1 MRSLKLETRNKK
13 QETMKNGIINLNNI
27 SKRYRSADKFAVE
40 EVSFSL
46 EKGQILALVGE
57 SGSGKTTLL
66 RLIAGLEHPD
76 GGKIELNGEVI
87 VSGRKSL
94 PANKRKTGMVFQDY
108 ALFPHLNIFENVAF
122 GLKGLKKKEAEKRV
136 FETIELTGLRED
148 VKKYPHQLSGGQQQR
163 VALARA
169 LAPRPQLL
177 LMDEPFSN
185 LDTILRDQVREE
197 VQQIIKSVGITAILV
212 THDTK
217 DAFSTA
223 DKIAVMHDGKLLQI
237 DTPNDLYNEPNSAY
251 VAELFGKSNNLVA
264 TVEPGGFNT
273 PFGFVSEP
281 SDCPLINSRETV
293 NLFFRA
299 EETVFCNAEEP
310 HLCGMVEKCMYLGDH
325 MQLKVGCN
333 RCNVCDNGLEVTD
346 RADSQSILL
355 KSSVQT
361 WKPGDIVR
369 FNLKNFKVKDSVG

>member
-1 MRSLKLETRNKK
+1 MA
-13 QETMKNGIINLNNI
+13 IIELNNI
-27 SKRYRSADKFAVE
+27 SKRYQNAATYAVDS
-40 EVSFSL
+40 VSFSL
-46 EKGQILALVGE
+46 DKGEILALVGE

-66 RLIAGLEHPD
+66 RLIAGLEHP
-76 GGKIELNGEVI
+76 NSGEIQLSGVTI

-108 ALFPHLNIFENVAF
+108 ALFPHLTIYENVAF
-122 GLKGLKKKEAEKRV
+122 GLKGLNKKQTELRV
-136 FETIELTGLRED
+136 SETIKLTGLKED

-169 LAPRPQLL
+169 LAPRPELL

-197 VQQIIKSVGITAILV
+197 VRQIIKALGITAILV

-223 DKIAVMHDGKLLQI
+223 DKIAVMLKGKLLQL
-237 DTPNDLYNEPNSAY
+237 DTPNSLYNNPNSSY
-251 VAELFGKSNNLVA
+251 VAELFGKSNNVEA
-264 TVEPGGFNT
+264 TVAPGGFKT
-273 PFGFVSEP
+273 PFGFVSGP
-281 SDCPLINSRETV
+281 GDCPLSVNQGKV

-299 EETVFCNAEEP
+299 EETDFCNAEEP
-310 HLCGMVEKCMYLGDH
+310 HLCGMVEQCMYLGDH
-325 MQLKVGCN
+325 MQLKVCCN
-333 RCNVCDNGLEVTD
+333 RCNTCSNNCKGEILEDNQ
-346 RADSQSILL
+346 RILL

-369 FNLKNFKVKDSVG
+369 FKLKNFKVKETDSQ

>member
-1 MRSLKLETRNKK
+1 MS
-13 QETMKNGIINLNNI
+13 IIELSHI
-27 SKRYRSADKFAVE
+27 RKRYRNAEKFAVDD
-40 EVSFSL
+40 VSFAL
-46 EKGQILALVGE
+46 NKGEILALVGE

-76 GGKIELNGEVI
+76 SGNMRLGGEIIVNGQ
-87 VSGRKSL
+87 KSL

-108 ALFPHLNIFENVAF
+108 ALFPHLTIFENVGF
-122 GLKGLKKKEAEKRV
+122 GLNGLRKKEIELRV
-136 FETIELTGLRED
+136 YETLELTGLKED
-148 VKKYPHQLSGGQQQR
+148 IKKYPHQLSGGQQQR

-169 LAPRPQLL
+169 LAPRPMLL

-223 DKIAVMHDGKLLQI
+223 DKIAVMLEGKLLQI
-237 DTPNDLYNEPNSAY
+237 DTPDALYNEPSSTY
-251 VAELFGKSNNLVA
+251 VAELFGKSNNLAA
-264 TVEPGGFNT
+264 TVEPEGFKT
-273 PFGFVSEP
+273 PFGFVARP
-281 SDCPLINSRETV
+281 SNCRYSRNTDKV

-299 EETVFCNAEEP
+299 EETDFCGAGEP
-310 HLCGMVEKCMYLGDH
+310 HLCGKVEKCVYLGDH
-325 MQLKVGCN
+325 MQLKVCCS
-333 RCNVCDNGLEVTD
+333 RCNSCAKGTEPGEGTTD
-346 RADSQSILL
+346 SHSVLL
-355 KSSVQT
+355 KSPVQN

-369 FNLKNFKVKDSVG
+369 FKLKNFKVRATDGAGESQSEME

>member
-1 MRSLKLETRNKK
+1 MS
-13 QETMKNGIINLNNI
+13 IIELNQI
-27 SKRYRSADKFAVE
+27 SKRYRNADKFAVDQ
-40 EVSFSL
+40 VSFSL
-46 EKGQILALVGE
+46 KKGEILALVGE

-76 GGKIELNGEVI
+76 SGTLQLAGKTI
-87 VSGRKSL
+87 VDGRKSL

-108 ALFPHLNIFENVAF
+108 ALFPHLTIFENVRF
-122 GLKGLKKKEAEKRV
+122 GLSGLSKAEAEQRV
-136 FETIELTGLRED
+136 YETLELTGLKED
-148 VKKYPHQLSGGQQQR
+148 VTKYPHQLSGGQQQR

-169 LAPRPQLL
+169 LAPRPELL

-223 DKIAVMHDGKLLQI
+223 DKIAVMLGGKLLQI
-237 DTPNDLYNEPNSAY
+237 DTPDTLYNDPNSAY
-251 VAELFGKSNNLVA
+251 VAELFGKSNNISA
-264 TVEPGGFNT
+264 TVAPGGFKT
-273 PFGFVSEP
+273 PFGFVEAP
-281 SDCPLINSRETV
+281 LPCPHHNKV

-299 EETVFCNAEEP
+299 EETAFCGAEEP
-310 HLCGMVEKCMYLGDH
+310 HLCGRVEKCVYLGDH
-325 MQLKVGCN
+325 MQLKVCCD
-333 RCNVCDNGLEVTD
+333 RCTSCAKHTG
-346 RADSQSILL
+346 ADENSSHSILL

-361 WKPGDIVR
+361 WKPGDVVR
-369 FNLKNFKVKDSVG
+369 FKLKNFKVNSPEEL

>member
-1 MRSLKLETRNKK
+1 MALIELS
-13 QETMKNGIINLNNI
+13 NI
-27 SKRYRSADKFAVE
+27 SKRYRTADKYAVDG
-40 EVSFSL
+40 VSFSL
-46 EKGQILALVGE
+46 EKGEILALVGE

-76 GGKIELNGEVI
+76 GGEIRLNGEVI

-94 PANKRKTGMVFQDY
+94 PTNKRKTGMVFQDY
-108 ALFPHLNIFENVAF
+108 ALFPHLTIFENVAF

-136 FETIELTGLRED
+136 FETIELTGLKED

-169 LAPRPQLL
+169 LAPRPELL

-197 VQQIIKSVGITAILV
+197 VRQIIKTMGITAILV

-223 DKIAVMHDGKLLQI
+223 DKIAVMLGGKLLQI
-237 DTPNDLYNEPNSAY
+237 DTPDTLYNDPSSSY
-251 VAELFGKSNNLVA
+251 VAELFGKSNNLEAV
-264 TVEPGGFNT
+264 VEAGGFNT
-273 PFGFVSEP
+273 PFGFVSGTP
-281 SDCPLINSRETV
+281 DCPFATESENCKV
-293 NLFFRA
+293 KLFFRA
-299 EETVFCNAEEP
+299 EETDFCNAEEP
-310 HLCGMVEKCMYLGDH
+310 HLCGMVEQCTYLGDH
-325 MQLKVGCN
+325 MQLKVCCN
-333 RCNVCDNGLEVTD
+333 RCNTCNKGTD
-346 RADSQSILL
+346 VKDSIESSSILL

-369 FNLKNFKVKDSVG
+369 FKLKNFKVKETKNS

>member
-1 MRSLKLETRNKK
+1 MA
-13 QETMKNGIINLNNI
+13 IIELSNI
-27 SKRYRSADKFAVE
+27 SKRYRNADTHAVDH
-40 EVSFSL
+40 VSFSL
-46 EKGQILALVGE
+46 EKGEILALVGE

-76 GGKIELNGEVI
+76 SGTIQLGGAVI

-94 PANKRKTGMVFQDY
+94 PTNKRKTGMVFQDY
-108 ALFPHLNIFENVAF
+108 ALFPHLTIFENVAF
-122 GLKGLKKKEAEKRV
+122 GLKGLKKKELEQRV
-136 FETIELTGLRED
+136 YETIKLTGLKED

-169 LAPRPQLL
+169 LAPRPELL

-197 VQQIIKSVGITAILV
+197 VRQIIKAMGITAILV

-223 DKIAVMHDGKLLQI
+223 DKIAVMLNGKLLQI
-237 DTPNDLYNEPNSAY
+237 DTPDTLYNDPNSSY
-251 VAELFGKSNNLVA
+251 VAELFGKANNLEA
-264 TVEPGGFNT
+264 TVAPGGFKT
-273 PFGFVSEP
+273 PFGFVTGP
-281 SDCPLINSRETV
+281 KDCPLSVNRDKV

-299 EETVFCNAEEP
+299 EETAFCNAEEP
-310 HLCGMVEKCMYLGDH
+310 HLCGMVEQCMYLGDH
-325 MQLKVGCN
+325 MQLKVCCN
-333 RCNVCDNGLEVTD
+333 RCTSCSKDGAEEAREET
-346 RADSQSILL
+346 QSILL

-361 WKPGDIVR
+361 WRPGDIVR
-369 FNLKNFKVKDSVG
+369 FKLKNFKVKETGSE

>member
-1 MRSLKLETRNKK
+1 MA
-13 QETMKNGIINLNNI
+13 IIELSNI
-27 SKRYRSADKFAVE
+27 SKRYQNANTFAVD
-40 EVSFSL
+40 EVTFSL
-46 EKGQILALVGE
+46 EKGEILALVGE

-76 GGKIELNGEVI
+76 SGNIRLNGKLI
-87 VSGRKSL
+87 VMGRKSL
-94 PANKRKTGMVFQDY
+94 PPNKRKTGMVFQDY
-108 ALFPHLNIFENVAF
+108 ALFPHLTIFENVAF
-122 GLKGLKKKEAEKRV
+122 GLKGLKKKEAEQRV
-136 FETIELTGLRED
+136 YETIELTGLKED

-169 LAPRPQLL
+169 IAPRPELL

-197 VQQIIKSVGITAILV
+197 VRQIIKAMGITAILV

-223 DKIAVMHDGKLLQI
+223 DKIAVMLNGKLLQI
-237 DTPNDLYNEPNSAY
+237 DTPDTLYNDPNSSY
-251 VAELFGKSNNLVA
+251 VAELFGKSNKVEA
-264 TVEPGGFNT
+264 TVAPGGFKT
-273 PFGFVSEP
+273 SFGFVSGP
-281 SDCPLINSRETV
+281 KDCPLAPGRDKV

-299 EETVFCNAEEP
+299 EETDFCNAEEP
-310 HLCGMVEKCMYLGDH
+310 HLCGRVEQCMYLGDH
-325 MQLKVGCN
+325 MQLKVCCN
-333 RCNVCDNGLEVTD
+333 RCASCA
-346 RADSQSILL
+346 ADSKAEGITETQRILL

-369 FNLKNFKVKDSVG
+369 FKLKNFKVKETDFH

>member
-1 MRSLKLETRNKK
+1 MA
-13 QETMKNGIINLNNI
+13 IIELSNI
-27 SKRYRSADKFAVE
+27 SKRYPNADSFAVDH
-40 EVSFSL
+40 VSFSL
-46 EKGQILALVGE
+46 KKGEVLALVGE

-76 GGKIELNGEVI
+76 TGNIRLDGEII

-94 PANKRKTGMVFQDY
+94 AANKRKTGMVFQDY
-108 ALFPHLNIFENVAF
+108 ALFPHLTIFQNVAF
-122 GLKGLKKKEAEKRV
+122 GLKGLKKKDAEVRV
-136 FETIELTGLRED
+136 FETLELTGLKED

-169 LAPRPQLL
+169 LAPRPELL

-237 DTPNDLYNEPNSAY
+237 DTPNTLYNEPNSAY
-251 VAELFGKSNNLVA
+251 VAELFGKSNNVVA
-264 TVEPGGFNT
+264 TVEPGGFKT

-325 MQLKVGCN
+325 MQLRVGCN
-333 RCNVCDNGLEVTD
+333 RCKTCDSGLEPSDNSETH
-346 RADSQSILL
+346 SILL
-355 KSSVQT
+355 KTSDQT

-369 FNLKNFKVKDSVG
+369 FNLKNFKVKDPIG

>member
-1 MRSLKLETRNKK
+1 MS
-13 QETMKNGIINLNNI
+13 IIELSHI
-27 SKRYRSADKFAVE
+27 RKRYRNAKKFAVDD
-40 EVSFSL
+40 VSFAL
-46 EKGQILALVGE
+46 NKGEILALVGE

-76 GGKIELNGEVI
+76 SGNMRLGGEIIVNGQ
-87 VSGRKSL
+87 KSL

-108 ALFPHLNIFENVAF
+108 ALFPHLTIFENVGF
-122 GLKGLKKKEAEKRV
+122 GLNGLRKKEIELRV
-136 FETIELTGLRED
+136 YETLELTGLKED
-148 VKKYPHQLSGGQQQR
+148 IKKYPHQLSGGQQQR

-169 LAPRPQLL
+169 LAPRPMLL

-223 DKIAVMHDGKLLQI
+223 DKIAVMLEGKLLQI
-237 DTPNDLYNEPNSAY
+237 DTPDALYNEPSSTY
-251 VAELFGKSNNLVA
+251 VAELFGKSNNLAA
-264 TVEPGGFNT
+264 TVEPEGFKT
-273 PFGFVSEP
+273 PFGFVARP
-281 SDCPLINSRETV
+281 SNCRYSRNTDKV

-299 EETVFCNAEEP
+299 EETDFCGAGEP
-310 HLCGMVEKCMYLGDH
+310 HLCGKVEKCVYLGDH
-325 MQLKVGCN
+325 MQLKVCCS
-333 RCNVCDNGLEVTD
+333 RCNSCAKGTEPGEGTTD
-346 RADSQSILL
+346 SHSVLL
-355 KSSVQT
+355 KSPVQN

-369 FNLKNFKVKDSVG
+369 FKLKNFKVRATDGAGESQSEME